1 MGEMTAHSARAT
13 CLRQL
18 SVSLPARW
26 EKSESRRNNKHK
38 KSPKKK
44 SLKVAVQLE
53 KKKNRKEVRRAHR
66 SEE

>member
-13 CLRQL
+13 WLRQL

-44 SLKVAVQLE
+44 IAKSRCTVG
-53 KKKNRKEVRRAHR
+53 KEEEQKR
-66 SEE
+66 SAPGPQI